1 MKSPIFYRSSLM
13 VIVGLVLG
21 VTAYSTQLMAKEKQ
35 FKVAG
40 IITAAT
46 SHASGIHIDDQEGHN
61 LTLEEGEGTHK
72 STGEHSILDGA
83 RVTLMGMADH
93 VKGNGVGQG
102 YAKIML
108 GKDIVYL
115 KHEGKVSTKP
125 PKQGIRNTTFEGTF
139 SFYQGAGRFKN
150 IQGTGTYQGRY
161 ISHTIYTLEWE
172 GVYRI
177 K

>member
-1 MKSPIFYRSSLM
+1 M

-21 VTAYSTQLMAKEKQ
+21 VTAYSTQSLAKGKQ

-46 SHASGIHIDDQEGHN
+46 FHSETIHINDQEGHN

-72 STGEHSILDGA
+72 SIGGNSFLEGA
-83 RVTLMGMADH
+83 QVTLMGMADH
-93 VKGNGVGQG
+93 VNGTGMGQG

-108 GKDIVYL
+108 GKDVVYL

-125 PKQGIRNTTFEGTF
+125 PKKGIRNTTFEGTF
-139 SFYQGAGRFKN
+139 IFYQGAGRFKN

-161 ISHTIYTLEWE
+161 ISRTIYILEWE
-172 GVYRI
+172 GAYRI
-177 K
+177 Q

>member
-1 MKSPIFYRSSLM
+1 MKSPIFYRFSLM
-13 VIVGLVLG
+13 VFVGLVLG
-21 VTAYSTQLMAKEKQ
+21 VTAYSTQSMAKEKQ

-46 SHASGIHIDDQEGHN
+46 SHAAGIHIDDQEGHN

-72 STGEHSILDGA
+72 STGEHSFLDGA
-83 RVTLMGMADH
+83 QVTIMGMADH
-93 VKGNGVGQG
+93 INGTGVGQG

-108 GKDIVYL
+108 GKDAVYL
-115 KHEGKVSTKP
+115 KHEGKVSTQP
-125 PKQGIRNTTFEGTF
+125 PKQGIRNTTFEGIF
-139 SFYQGAGRFKN
+139 SFYQGTGRFKN

-161 ISHTIYTLEWE
+161 ISKTIYILEWE
-172 GVYRI
+172 GEYRI